1 MTRKGQWRGG
11 RIRGGETQ
19 MGLPLLFIVSSESY
33 VSEDGYIELQQLRII
48 RIDSQY
54 PRVLLLFVFILNVCL
69 SYVSLDNKSN
79 KILEGI
85 DESS

>member
-1 MTRKGQWRGG
+1 
-11 RIRGGETQ
+11 

-33 VSEDGYIELQQLRII
+33 VSEDGYIELQQLCII

-54 PRVLLLFVFILNVCL
+54 PRVLLLSVFILNVCL